1 MKEIL
6 KPSEWKVYEALY
18 VENKSEEEV
27 AKIMKYKTNEANRVP
42 GYKQIKNIKKSII
55 NKVKK
60 VLEKGDLDLL

>member
-1 MKEIL
+1 MRRIVFL
-6 KPSEWKVYEALY
+6 
-18 VENKSEEEV
+18 
-27 AKIMKYKTNEANRVP
+27 

>member
-1 MKEIL
+1 MKEVL

-18 VENKSEEEV
+18 VKNKSEEEV

-55 NKVKK
+55 NKVKN